1 MARSLDAP
9 DSYDGVAQTVEAI
22 SETVH
27 GAAGE
32 DPWVVPALSGG
43 VGAAPGSTDNHAQI
57 VTVVPQW
64 LGWVSPPQWLGWV
77 LNLNSSYT

>member
-1 MARSLDAP
+1 MARSWVAP
-9 DSYDGVAQTVEAI
+9 DSYDGVAQAVEAI

-32 DPWVVPALSGG
+32 DPWVAPALSGG

-64 LGWVSPPQWLGWV
+64 LGWVSPPQWLGLV

>member
-1 MARSLDAP
+1 MSRSLVAP
-9 DSYDGVAQTVEAI
+9 DSPDGVAPAVEAN
-22 SETVH
+22 SERVH

-32 DPWVVPALSGG
+32 DPWVAPALSGG

-57 VTVVPQW
+57 VTIVPQW
-64 LGWVSPPQWLGWV
+64 LGWVSPTQWLGWV